1 MILTLELSLILLGVL
16 GLGVWA
22 VVTGIRQSRQTPR
35 TLVSPQVLSA
45 LAQPYKRYMGEAVAI
60 HKDVT
65 AQARHA
71 PDALQYELKSLAERI
86 GHLIERALPRA
97 QHGTNLVAYLL
108 ELSPTEPQYEQTKQA
123 ATRVDTEL
131 NQFVEHL
138 KTLRGKVYQ
147 VLTDATTLS
156 EDSYLERDLQDA
168 LIEVEALEE
177 AFSDVRTEVESLP

>member
-1 MILTLELSLILLGVL
+1 MVQTLELSLILLGVL

-22 VVTGIRQSRQTPR
+22 IVTGIRQSRKTPR
-35 TLVSPQVLSA
+35 IPVSPQTLSA

-60 HKDVT
+60 HKDVV
-65 AQARHA
+65 AQAESA
-71 PDALQYELKSLAERI
+71 PDALKRELTNLSVRVEQ
-86 GHLIERALPRA
+86 LIERALPRA
-97 QHGTNLVAYLL
+97 KHGTNLTAYLL
-108 ELSPTEPQYEQTKQA
+108 ELSPAEPQYEQTKQA
-123 ATRVDTEL
+123 ATKVDAEL
-131 NQFVEHL
+131 NDFVTHL

-177 AFSDVRTEVESLP
+177 AFSDVKSELESL